1 MSIIK
6 SFAVG
11 NGDTFYIKHNSDN
24 FTIIDCYLNEENKEE
39 IVSELLLQS
48 KGKEITRFISTHPDE
63 DHIRGLK
70 YLDEKMKIHNFYCV
84 KNKATKSDES
94 SDFKKYCEL
103 RDSDKAFYIRKGIAR
118 KWMNQ
123 GDDERGSSGINIL
136 WPDVDNVNFK
146 DALTKA
152 KNGESPNNISAIFK
166 YSLQDGANVLWMGD
180 LETDFMEKI
189 ENEVQWPQIDIV
201 FAPHHG
207 RKSGKIPKSILE
219 QLNPKIIILGE
230 APSEYLHYYKNYNL
244 ITQNLAGDITLNC
257 ITNKIHIYSSNDG
270 YNVLFLD
277 DENILMNNY
286 IGTLNLK

>member
-24 FTIIDCYLNEENKEE
+24 FTIIDCYLSDENKEE

-63 DHIRGLK
+63 DHICGLK

-84 KNKATKSDES
+84 KNKATKNDES
-94 SDFKKYCEL
+94 PDFKKYCEL
-103 RDSDKAFYIRKGIAR
+103 RDSNKAFYIKKGIIR

-136 WPDVDNVNFK
+136 WPDVDNVYFK
-146 DALTKA
+146 DSLIKA

-166 YSLQDGANVLWMGD
+166 YSLQNGANVLWLGD

-189 ENEVQWPQIDIV
+189 ESEVQWPQIDIV

-257 ITNKIHIYSSNDG
+257 ISNKIHIYSSNDR
-270 YNVLFLD
+270 YKVLFLE

-286 IGTLNLK
+286 LGTLNLK